1 MNILKQRNN
10 NIIDLTKPVEIKTYL
25 TVSVLGKSLNLNIN
39 FKNIN
44 VPELDMNEKEVN
56 LFLPVRY
63 KKIGTVEIVSEAIK
77 KMYSEIA
84 EIEIANSMEKI
95 RVMLGFAP
103 EDYAIKRM
111 PDTFIKNARNKT
123 IIINPDIT
131 KYSRK
136 IIETSLI
143 QAFCKTKHKEN
154 SKEYGKIMGIGTS
167 LIGICMTITAIL
179 QMIFNNEAIWYITV
193 IGIVI
198 GLIFMIYGQLRY
210 NKGIF

>member
-1 MNILKQRNN
+1 MNILKQKNN
-10 NIIDLTKPVEIKTYL
+10 KIIDLTKPVEIKTYL
-25 TVSVLGKSLNLNIN
+25 TVSVLGRSLNLNIN

-44 VPELDMNEKEVN
+44 VPELDMNDKEVN

-103 EDYAIKRM
+103 EDYSIKRM
-111 PDTFIKNARNKT
+111 PDTFIKNSRNKT

-131 KYSRK
+131 KYNSK

-143 QAFCKTKHKEN
+143 QAFCKTRYKEN
-154 SKEYGKIMGIGTS
+154 SKEYKT
-167 LIGICMTITAIL
+167 LLKNAIEKYENYEYR
-179 QMIFNNEAIWYITV
+179 IIKV
-193 IGIVI
+193 S
-198 GLIFMIYGQLRY
+198 
-210 NKGIF
+210 

>member
-1 MNILKQRNN
+1 MNILKQKNN

-154 SKEYGKIMGIGTS
+154 STSFSFCPKRAGKGLKSGMGG
-167 LIGICMTITAIL
+167 
-179 QMIFNNEAIWYITV
+179 
-193 IGIVI
+193 GIVKV
-198 GLIFMIYGQLRY
+198 LSRMI
-210 NKGIF
+210 

>member
-1 MNILKQRNN
+1 MNILKKKNN
-10 NIIDLTKPVEIKTYL
+10 NIIDLTKPVKIKTYL
-25 TVSVLGKSLNLNIN
+25 TVSVLGKSLNLNID

-44 VPELDMNEKEVN
+44 VPELDMNDKEVN

-103 EDYAIKRM
+103 EDYTIKRM

-123 IIINPDIT
+123 IIINPYIT

-154 SKEYGKIMGIGTS
+154 SKEYKV
-167 LIGICMTITAIL
+167 LLKNAIEKYENYEYR
-179 QMIFNNEAIWYITV
+179 IIKV
-193 IGIVI
+193 S
-198 GLIFMIYGQLRY
+198 
-210 NKGIF
+210 